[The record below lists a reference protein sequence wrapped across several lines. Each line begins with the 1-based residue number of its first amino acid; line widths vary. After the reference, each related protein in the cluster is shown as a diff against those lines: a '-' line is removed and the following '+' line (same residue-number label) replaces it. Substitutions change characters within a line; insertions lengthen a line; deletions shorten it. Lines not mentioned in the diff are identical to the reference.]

1 MNIKDILSD
10 FHSMEYIGPS
20 EFPEATLMGGYWA
33 HGTTVYE
40 VSGSHHIQFIVEH
53 PDLFNLT
60 IDEIKSIFNKNGEEF
75 QTAATREGKAREEII
90 KLVAQDGWIRVRH
103 YIKPRDYWSIQCD
116 RVKLRKENLRDFV
129 NWALDKK
136 VMGYHDEA
144 IILGYEDDYRDLY
157 DFQSGGI
164 QNFLM
169 EESKVKESS
178 YSTIIKHIENGTMF
192 SVVSGC
198 RGINK
203 INGWNLDEGKSDI
216 SKEDA
221 LKLDL
226 EAGEKLKLYLKG
238 EGYGY
243 IEQAAVYDNAPEF
256 SYFIL
261 GMPLDESIELGK
273 KFNQKSIIHKNTKVF
288 AIFYTKDFV
297 DGNKEYHIGDK
308 GMSFKQH
315 VAKNALGN
323 SVITFNPE
331 VLQYAN
337 SQLLHA
343 NKNQRKPFA
352 FIAEH
357 KIKWYEY
364 HILERWNGLQA
375 YKEGRPTKYWVRIR

>member
-1 MNIKDILSD
+1 
-10 FHSMEYIGPS
+10 
-20 EFPEATLMGGYWA
+20 MGGYWA

-75 QTAATREGKAREEII
+75 QTAATREGKARKEII

-103 YIKPRDYWSIQCD
+103 YIRPRDYWSIQCD

-178 YSTIIKHIENGTMF
+178 YSTIIKHIESGSMF
-192 SVVSGC
+192 SVVSAC
-198 RGINK
+198 RGINR
-203 INGWNLDEGKSDI
+203 INGWNVDRKEVP
-216 SKEDA
+216 SKEEA
-221 LKLDL
+221 LKLDKD
-226 EAGEKLKLYLKG
+226 AQDKLKHYLKDK
-238 EGYGY
+238 YGF
-243 IEQAAVYDNAPEF
+243 IEQVSVYDGSPEYSF
-256 SYFIL
+256 FIPYMPKEEAIKL
-261 GMPLDESIELGK
+261 GVEFYQKAIIYKDSKEFCIYYTLDFIDDDNNS
-273 KFNQKSIIHKNTKVF
+273 H
-288 AIFYTKDFV
+288 
-297 DGNKEYHIGDK
+297 HIGEK
-308 GMSFKQH
+308 GMSFAQH
-315 VAKNALGN
+315 VAKNDKGK
-323 SVITFNPE
+323 SVITFDPE
-331 VLQYAN
+331 VLKYTN

-352 FIAEH
+352 FVTEH

-364 HILERWNGLQA
+364 HILERWVGLQA